1 MKTYRYPATFE
12 AGEEPGIIV
21 VSFAD
26 VPEAITEG
34 DDAEQAMENAADAL
48 GHALLAYLRLGR
60 SLPRPGKAGDKM
72 IAPPADIV
80 AKLALLETFEGAGI
94 TRTELARRLGK
105 DEKQVRRI
113 LDPMHGTD
121 IATLEAAISAMGKRL
136 VIGLEA
142 A

>member
-12 AGEEPGIIV
+12 AGDEPGIVV
-21 VSFAD
+21 VSFID

-34 DDAEQAMENAADAL
+34 DDTDQARENAADAL
-48 GHALLAYLRLGR
+48 GHALLTYLRVGR
-60 SLPRPGKAGDKM
+60 SLPKPGNAGDNM
-72 IAPPADIV
+72 ILPPADIV
-80 AKLALLETFEGAGI
+80 AKLALLETFAGAGI

-121 IATLEAAISAMGKRL
+121 IATLEAAISAMGGRL

>member
-1 MKTYRYPATFE
+1 LKTYRYPATFE
-12 AGEEPGIIV
+12 PGEGPGIIV

-26 VPEAITEG
+26 VPESITEG
-34 DDAEQAMENAADAL
+34 DDNQQAMENAADAL
-48 GHALLAYLRLGR
+48 GLALLTYLKLGR
-60 SLPRPGKAGDKM
+60 SLPEPSSDGDNM
-72 IAPPADIV
+72 VAPPADVV

-121 IATLEAAISAMGKRL
+121 IATLEAAISAMGNRL